1 MVPALG
7 EGNQKGSVPP
17 AGRGNLQ
24 EGVRKILL
32 GALRV
37 RVYALAGL
45 QTAPRVCV
53 YALAGLQTA
62 LRVCAYALAKLQTA
76 PRVCAYALAGL
87 QTALRVCVY
96 ALRVLQY
103 TEAIGVPLA
112 CTVCLLTG
120 AGTRI
125 G

>member
-1 MVPALG
+1 LVPALR

-37 RVYALAGL
+37 CVYALAGLQTALRVCVYALAGL

-62 LRVCAYALAKLQTA
+62 LRVCAYALA
-76 PRVCAYALAGL
+76 GL

-96 ALRVLQY
+96 APAGLQY
-103 TEAIGVPLA
+103 IDAVFVPLA
-112 CTVCLLTG
+112 CTVCLLTA

>member
-1 MVPALG
+1 MWGFGSRASRGEPCGGSVPALR

-37 RVYALAGL
+37 
-45 QTAPRVCV
+45 CV

-62 LRVCAYALAKLQTA
+62 L
-76 PRVCAYALAGL
+76 RVCAYALAGL

-96 ALRVLQY
+96 ALAGLQY
-103 TEAIGVPLA
+103 TDAVFVPLA